1 MRQEKMSLKSKRE
14 LLAALKVT
22 YHNAS
27 YSEKNRLL
35 DGFQTA
41 TGYNSVNGVGN
52 ARKYGDVVISGN
64 NRIRPI
70 QS

>member
-1 MRQEKMSLKSKRE
+1 MSLKSKRE

-41 TGYNSVNGVGN
+41 TGYN
-52 ARKYGDVVISGN
+52 RKHCIKLLRSEDTVEKKERAPSDLT
-64 NRIRPI
+64 PKL
-70 QS
+70 